1 MITENLVGRLKQLS
15 DNDKGFQNIKSGAGN
30 VVTALGGMFS
40 GGSGGGN
47 DSSPTNSSHT
57 AVCTAVP
64 AM

>member
-1 MITENLVGRLKQLS
+1 MGSLKQLS
-15 DNDKGFQNIKSGAGN
+15 DNDKGFQNIKSGASN

-57 AVCTAVP
+57 AVCTVVP
-64 AM
+64 VI